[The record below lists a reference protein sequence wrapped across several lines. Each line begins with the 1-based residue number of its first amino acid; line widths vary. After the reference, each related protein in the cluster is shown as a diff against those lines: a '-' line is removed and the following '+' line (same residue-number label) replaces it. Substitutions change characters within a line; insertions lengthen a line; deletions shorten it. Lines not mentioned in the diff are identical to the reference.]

1 MLEKIVF
8 MIRRHIKKKC
18 EVLST
23 FILGVEAKMVL
34 ISDLLTEL
42 RTDDNDYR
50 NSGLEKHLINKIF
63 CLHIFQKI
71 ASCLNL
77 IRIFISLNC
86 LDIEDRVIWPQKTLS
101 I

>member
-1 MLEKIVF
+1 

-18 EVLST
+18 EVLSN

-34 ISDLLTEL
+34 VSDLLTEL

-63 CLHIFQKI
+63 CLHIF
-71 ASCLNL
+71 
-77 IRIFISLNC
+77 
-86 LDIEDRVIWPQKTLS
+86 
-101 I
+101 